1 MGMTEVLHPR
11 KDLSINPLRM
21 SAPLGGAMAFLGID
35 GCLPTLH
42 GSQGCTAFGL
52 VLLVRHFRE
61 SIPFQTTAMNEVT
74 TILGGTDNLEQACLN
89 IVKRANPKMI
99 GVCSTGLVETR
110 GEDLRG
116 DMKLIRARNPE
127 LADTAL
133 VYVNTPDFVGALQDG
148 WAKAVRAMIDDL
160 TLPTRARIADRVA
173 VLAGSHLTPGDLDE
187 IREMIGAFGLSP
199 VILPDLSGSL
209 DGHVPDQ
216 WIATSFGGTSVDD
229 IRTLGQCV
237 ACLAIGEQMR
247 PAAELL
253 GEKSGMP
260 VHVFER
266 LTGLAAVD
274 EFVTVLQDIAGTKAP
289 ARMRRQRSQLQDA
302 MLDGHFYFG
311 GKKIAVAAEPD
322 LLLNLSGLFAEMGAE
337 ITMAVTSTHSPVLA
351 KLPASQVT
359 IGDLDDL
366 EQGAVG
372 CDLLVTH
379 SHGRQAAARL
389 GIPLFRAGF
398 PQFDRLGAQHQVSV
412 GYRGTRDLIFAVG
425 NTFLENQHEH
435 TPASVRTTQEEAGA
449 SPARH

>member
-1 MGMTEVLHPR
+1 MAEHKPIR

-21 SAPLGGAMAFLGID
+21 SAPLGGAMAFLGVD

-74 TILGGTDNLEQACLN
+74 TILGGVDNLEQACLN
-89 IVKRANPKMI
+89 IAKRAKPKMI
-99 GVCSTGLVETR
+99 GICSTGLVETR

-148 WAKAVRAMIDDL
+148 WAKAVRAMIDEL
-160 TLPTRARIADRVA
+160 TLPTRARVPGQVA
-173 VLAGSHLTPGDLDE
+173 VLAGSHLTPGDLEE

-216 WIATSFGGTSVDD
+216 WIATSFGGTSVED
-229 IRTLGQCV
+229 IRSLGQSI
-237 ACLAIGEQMR
+237 ACLALGEQMR
-247 PAAELL
+247 PPAELL
-253 GEKSGMP
+253 AEKSAMP
-260 VHVFER
+260 VHVFDR

-274 EFVTVLQDIAGTKAP
+274 RFVSVLQDLSGTKAP
-289 ARMRRQRSQLQDA
+289 AKLRRQRSQLQDA
-302 MLDGHFYFG
+302 MLDGHFFFG
-311 GKKIAVAAEPD
+311 GKKVAIAAEPD
-322 LLLNLSGLFAEMGAE
+322 LLLALSGLFTEMGAE
-337 ITMAVTSTHSPVLA
+337 VATAVTSTHSPVLA
-351 KLPASQVT
+351 EVAAPRVV

-366 EQGAVG
+366 EQGAAG

-379 SHGRQAAARL
+379 SHGRQASARL

-398 PQFDRLGAQHQVSV
+398 PQFDRLGAQHQRSV
-412 GYRGTRDLIFAVG
+412 GYRGTRDLIFAIG
-425 NTFLENQHEH
+425 NTFLENEHQHTRPGLH
-435 TPASVRTTQEEAGA
+435 AGQEDAGA

>member
-89 IVKRANPKMI
+89 IVKRASPKMI
-99 GVCSTGLVETR
+99 GIFSTGLVETR

-379 SHGRQAAARL
+379 SHGRQAAARM

>member
-1 MGMTEVLHPR
+1 MADVTHPR

-21 SAPLGGAMAFLGID
+21 SAPLGGAMAFLGVD

-74 TILGGTDNLEQACLN
+74 TILGGVDNLEQACLN
-89 IVKRANPKMI
+89 IVKRAKPKMI
-99 GVCSTGLVETR
+99 GICSTGLVETR

-116 DMKLIRARNPE
+116 DMKMIRARNAE

-133 VYVNTPDFVGALQDG
+133 VYVNTPDFVGGLQDG
-148 WAKAVRAMIDDL
+148 WSKAVRAMIDDL
-160 TLPTRARIADRVA
+160 TLPTRARVPGQVA
-173 VLAGSHLTPGDLDE
+173 VLAGSHLTPGDLEE

-199 VILPDLSGSL
+199 IILPDLSGSL

-229 IRTLGQCV
+229 IRSLGQCV
-237 ACLAIGEQMR
+237 ACLALGEQMR
-247 PAAELL
+247 PAATLL
-253 GEKSGMP
+253 AEKSGMP

-266 LTGLAAVD
+266 LTGLGAVD

-289 ARMRRQRSQLQDA
+289 ARLRRQRSQLLDA
-302 MLDGHFYFG
+302 MLDGHFFFG
-311 GKKIAVAAEPD
+311 GKTVALAAEPD
-322 LLLNLSGLFAEMGAE
+322 LLLALSGLFTEMGAE
-337 ITMAVTSTHSPVLA
+337 ITVAVTSTQSPVLD
-351 KLPASQVT
+351 KVPAAQVI

-366 EQGAVG
+366 EQGAGG

-379 SHGRQAAARL
+379 SHGRQASARL
-389 GIPLFRAGF
+389 GVPLFRAGF
-398 PQFDRLGAQHQVSV
+398 PQFDRLGAQHQCSV

-425 NTFLENQHEH
+425 NTFLENQHDH
-435 TPASVRTTQEEAGA
+435 TPAAVRATQEEAGA